1 MVDTVPIH
9 GSMRFVIS
17 MLTDPETLST
27 AFLAYLEEH
36 TNLSREQIFQVLD
49 AQDMFWT
56 IWLQSVGM
64 PVPWQENGG

>member
-1 MVDTVPIH
+1 MVDTVPIR

-17 MLTDPETLST
+17 MLTDPEAVST

-36 TNLSREQIFQVLD
+36 TSLSREQIFQVLD

-56 IWLQSVGM
+56 IWLERMGM